1 MKRIAILTA
10 LVIAGLICVFCISGS
25 LQRPYADETEV
36 DSLETAVQDQD
47 YILIQ
52 VSSSSASE
60 SSAFSYYEISGNSD
74 FSALFDFENWS
85 VSDAAPNGSPA
96 VTLRFAETWLLELYP
111 DGTALA
117 HYGYAEAGQK
127 ADCYYVLSSNI
138 LGPIVAYIRERAI
151 PHTLGDGTIS
161 SSTFHY

>member
-47 YILIQ
+47 YILLQ
-52 VSSSSASE
+52 VSSS
-60 SSAFSYYEISGNSD
+60 SGNSD

-127 ADCYYVLSSNI
+127 ADCYYVLSSDI
-138 LGPIVAYIRERAI
+138 LEPIVAYIRERAI

>member
-10 LVIAGLICVFCISGS
+10 LAIAGLICILCISSS
-25 LQRPYADETEV
+25 LQHPYADETEV
-36 DSLETAVQDQD
+36 DSLKTAVQDQD

-52 VSSSSASE
+52 VSGSSISE
-60 SSAFSYYEISGNSD
+60 LSAFSYYEISGNSD

-85 VSDAAPNGSPA
+85 VSDAAPKGSPV
-96 VTLRFAETWLLELYP
+96 VTLRFAETWILELYP

-117 HYGYAEAGQK
+117 HYGYAEAGRN
-127 ADCYYVLSSNI
+127 ADCCYVISSDI
-138 LGPIVAYIRERAI
+138 LEPIVTYIEECAM
-151 PHTLGDGTIS
+151 PHSLGDGLIS